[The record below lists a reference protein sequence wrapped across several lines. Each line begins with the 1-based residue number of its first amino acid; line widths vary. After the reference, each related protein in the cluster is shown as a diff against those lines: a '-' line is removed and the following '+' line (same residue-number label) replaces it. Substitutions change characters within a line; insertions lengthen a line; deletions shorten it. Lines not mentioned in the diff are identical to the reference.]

1 MTVCL
6 GESCWLLST
15 MAEKFSLEKFVT
27 HPTLEQI
34 HRCRKDDLVEIATHF
49 NIPVI
54 RSMLKKEIRERVIG
68 GLEEQGVISIAE
80 QLESVS
86 LPSSSA
92 EAGGGPSTE
101 TPSGSGKVYKAGER
115 AKTPFTLP
123 KYDPSPSSSTGH
135 TEARLKVRLA
145 RLQLEAH
152 EREAQAQLQLQ
163 LEMRKIEL
171 QAETERAV
179 RLRQLE
185 LETSDTGRSAPR
197 GSGMSPPSTTSTS
210 FPNVAFD
217 ISKHLAMVPV
227 FRNNEVDSYFNVFE
241 RIAAALQWPR
251 EVWTLLLQ
259 CKMHGKA
266 QDAMAALPVKDSL
279 DYEIVKTAIL
289 HAYELVPE
297 AYRQKFRGHKKT
309 STQTYVEFAREK
321 GTLFDKWCT
330 TCKVNDVNALRELIL
345 LEDFKNCLSERI
357 VVYLNEQKVSTLSAA
372 AVLADEYVLTHKSVF
387 PPVSA
392 VSHLPS
398 PPRPSKPR
406 GLKEERECCYCHQ
419 VGHVIANCLTLKRRE
434 QSSRSVQP
442 KGMH

>member
-1 MTVCL
+1 
-6 GESCWLLST
+6 
-15 MAEKFSLEKFVT
+15 MA
-27 HPTLEQI
+27 
-34 HRCRKDDLVEIATHF
+34 
-49 NIPVI
+49 
-54 RSMLKKEIRERVIG
+54 
-68 GLEEQGVISIAE
+68 
-80 QLESVS
+80 
-86 LPSSSA
+86 
-92 EAGGGPSTE
+92 STE

-152 EREAQAQLQLQ
+152 EREAQVQLQ

-197 GSGMSPPSTTSTS
+197 GS
-210 FPNVAFD
+210 
-217 ISKHLAMVPV
+217 
-227 FRNNEVDSYFNVFE
+227 
-241 RIAAALQWPR
+241 
-251 EVWTLLLQ
+251 
-259 CKMHGKA
+259 
-266 QDAMAALPVKDSL
+266 
-279 DYEIVKTAIL
+279 
-289 HAYELVPE
+289 
-297 AYRQKFRGHKKT
+297 
-309 STQTYVEFAREK
+309 
-321 GTLFDKWCT
+321 
-330 TCKVNDVNALRELIL
+330 
-345 LEDFKNCLSERI
+345 
-357 VVYLNEQKVSTLSAA
+357 
-372 AVLADEYVLTHKSVF
+372 
-387 PPVSA
+387 VSA